1 MAFSAR
7 AEALVS
13 LPPRQCMRAR
23 RRLSPRLLAHLPWPD
38 RQALVAATRLLLA
51 GVMASGAT
59 SAHADTVLVAV
70 AANFAGTLAELGPG
84 FTAASGHQLAI
95 AAGSS
100 ARLATQIEAG
110 APFQVLL
117 SADQATPRALA
128 AKGLAQADT
137 QFTYAVGRLAL
148 WSARPGRV
156 DSQGAVLANP
166 SIRHLAIANPKLA
179 PYGAAAMA
187 VLAARGLDT
196 ALAPR
201 LVMAESVAQ
210 AYQFV
215 ATGNA
220 ELGFV
225 ALSQLMGPGKTPSG
239 STWIVPQTLY
249 PLLRQDAVLL
259 TPGRAKPA
267 ALAWLAYLKTPAALA
282 LIQSHGY
289 GP

>member
-1 MAFSAR
+1 M
-7 AEALVS
+7 LT
-13 LPPRQCMRAR
+13 
-23 RRLSPRLLAHLPWPD
+23 HLPGPV
-38 RQALVAATRLLLA
+38 RQAVAAATSLLLA
-51 GVMASGAT
+51 GVMASGTT

-84 FTAASGHQLAI
+84 FTAASGHQLTI
-95 AAGSS
+95 SAGSS

-166 SIRHLAIANPKLA
+166 SIQHLAIANPKLA

-187 VLAARGLDT
+187 VLAARGLHT

-201 LVMAESVAQ
+201 LVMAESIAQ

-225 ALSQLMGPGKTPSG
+225 ALSQLMGPGKTMTG
-239 STWIVPQTLY
+239 SAWIVPPSLY
-249 PLLRQDAVLL
+249 PALRQDAVLL
-259 TPGRAKPA
+259 AAGRGKPA
-267 ALAWLAYLKTPAALA
+267 ALALLAFLKTPAAQA
-282 LIQSHGY
+282 LIKSHGY
-289 GP
+289 GL